1 VTEIEQKALVLL
13 NKVQDEQGYVQGS
26 RLYRRD
32 RNVFSEALCRAIEQR
47 EAIKQELSDFRQE
60 VSDVVYRA
68 LTSIAKGCAADAAGD
83 LSRFVIPKP
92 KPDPLVEVLDAM
104 KDGRAGPTTESYAKC
119 LRAALDTLGFEIRE
133 KNDDQ

>member
-1 VTEIEQKALVLL
+1 MTEIEQKALVLL

-92 KPDPLVEVLDAM
+92 KPDPLVDVLLDMDLSSDLEEGQHDAKWLRIKLDA
-104 KDGRAGPTTESYAKC
+104 
-119 LRAALDTLGFEIRE
+119 LGFEIRE
-133 KNDDQ
+133 KNDG

>member
-92 KPDPLVEVLDAM
+92 KPDPLVDVLLDMDLSSDLEEGQHDAKWLRIKLDA
-104 KDGRAGPTTESYAKC
+104 
-119 LRAALDTLGFEIRE
+119 LGFEIRE
-133 KNDDQ
+133 KNDG